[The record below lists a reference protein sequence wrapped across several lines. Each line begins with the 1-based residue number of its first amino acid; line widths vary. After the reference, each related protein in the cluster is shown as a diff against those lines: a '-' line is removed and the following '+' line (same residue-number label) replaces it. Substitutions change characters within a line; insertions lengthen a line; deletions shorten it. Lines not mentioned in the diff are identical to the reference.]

1 MVNAP
6 ETKFPWSLFAAGKA
20 RYFYF
25 KKLFI
30 MQTNSSMKVFTFNP
44 SNQQIRV
51 EVINNEPWF
60 VVKDV
65 CNVLGIE
72 KHRDAISRL
81 DEDERGSVVVDTLGG
96 IQQMGAINESGLY
109 NLVFQSR
116 KPEAKTFRKWVTS
129 EVLPSIRRTGSYEIK
144 PVRKEPNL
152 LPRRKN
158 SRREGFGL
166 ETLRMLWLIDSKL
179 NQGDQTQVALE
190 LGVSLTA
197 VNQVLRGTLRSSRIL
212 WALYLRAL
220 ENSQSTENIY
230 TNPEQVILK
239 LQQKNK

>member
-6 ETKFPWSLFAAGKA
+6 EKLIPWIVLAAGKA

-30 MQTNSSMKVFTFNP
+30 MLKQSNLKVFTFNP

-60 VVKDV
+60 TAKDV
-65 CNVLGIE
+65 CDVLGIQN
-72 KHRDAISRL
+72 SRQSVASL
-81 DEDERGSVVVDTLGG
+81 DEDEKLMYVVHTSGQNREMWFV
-96 IQQMGAINESGLY
+96 NESGLY

-197 VNQVLRGTLRSSRIL
+197 VNHVLRGTLRSSRIL

>member
-6 ETKFPWSLFAAGKA
+6 EKLNPMVCFCSRKGTLLFL
-20 RYFYF
+20 YIY
-25 KKLFI
+25 I
-30 MQTNSSMKVFTFNP
+30 MQKQTDLKVFTFNP

-51 EVINNEPWF
+51 ELINNEPWF
-60 VVKDV
+60 VAKDV
-65 CNVLGIE
+65 CDVLNIANN
-72 KHRDAISRL
+72 RDAIGRL
-81 DEDERGSVVVDTLGG
+81 DNDEKLMSVVPTSGQNRDMWFV
-96 IQQMGAINESGLY
+96 NESGLY

-116 KPEAKTFRKWVTS
+116 KPEAKAFRKWVTS
-129 EVLPSIRRTGSYEIK
+129 EVLPAIRRTGTYSIK

-152 LPRRKN
+152 LPKRKP

-179 NQGDQTQVALE
+179 NHGDQAQVALE

-212 WALYLRAL
+212 WALYLRAV

-230 TNPEQVILK
+230 TNPDVVIRK
-239 LQQKNK
+239 LSQKNN